1 MVVLE
6 TEKFLIEKKL
16 KRFLA
21 LKVVDDMG
29 SFFMLIREVMEY
41 IDRFK
46 GLDGQEKKLM
56 VKENVILLFRRQS
69 IFESINTYISLLEP
83 YIENLITI
91 SKSKLLLN
99 IVETGCLK
107 GCFN

>member
-1 MVVLE
+1 MVVVE

-29 SFFMLIREVMEY
+29 SFFILIREVMEY
-41 IDRFK
+41 IERNT
-46 GLDGQEKKLM
+46 GLSGVEKKLM
-56 VKENVILLFRRQS
+56 IKENLIILLGRQAN
-69 IFESINTYISLLEP
+69 FETINKLYIPLLEP
-83 YIENLITI
+83 YIENLIFL
-91 SKSKLLLN
+91 SKTKILLN
-99 IVETGCLK
+99 LRKGCFK

>member
-1 MVVLE
+1 MVVVE

-56 VKENVILLFRRQS
+56 VKENLIILLRRQS
-69 IFESINTYISLLEP
+69 IFESINMYISLLEP

>member
-41 IDRFK
+41 IERFAELS
-46 GLDGQEKKLM
+46 GLEKKVM
-56 VKENVILLFRRQS
+56 IKENLINLLKRQS
-69 IFESINTYISLLEP
+69 NFESINLYIPLLEP
-83 YIENLITI
+83 YIEVLITI
-91 SKSKLLLN
+91 SKTKLLLN
-99 IVETGCLK
+99 LKK
-107 GCFN
+107 GCFKGCF

>member
-29 SFFMLIREVMEY
+29 SFFILIREVMEY

-46 GLDGQEKKLM
+46 GLDGQEKKIM
-56 VKENVILLFRRQS
+56 VKENVILLLRRQS

>member
-29 SFFMLIREVMEY
+29 SFFILIRDVMEY
-41 IDRFK
+41 IEKFK
-46 GLDGQEKKLM
+46 ELTGQEKKLM
-56 VKENVILLFRRQS
+56 VKENIINLLKRQS
-69 IFESINTYISLLEP
+69 NFESINLYIPLLEP
-83 YIENLITI
+83 YIEVLITI
-91 SKSKLLLN
+91 SKTKLLLN
-99 IVETGCLK
+99 LK
-107 GCFN
+107 KGYLKRCF

>member
-56 VKENVILLFRRQS
+56 VKENLIILLRRQS
-69 IFESINTYISLLEP
+69 IFESINMYIGLLEP

>member
-1 MVVLE
+1 MVVVE

-29 SFFMLIREVMEY
+29 SFFILIREVMEY

-56 VKENVILLFRRQS
+56 VKENLIILLRRQS
-69 IFESINTYISLLEP
+69 IFESINMYIGLLEP

>member
-1 MVVLE
+1 MVVVE
-6 TEKFLIEKKL
+6 TKKFLIEKKL

-21 LKVVDDMG
+21 LKVVDDLP
-29 SFFMLIREVMEY
+29 SFFILIRETMEY
-41 IDRFK
+41 IERFTELG
-46 GLDGQEKKLM
+46 GLEKSLM
-56 VKENVILLFRRQS
+56 VKDNILLLLKRQS
-69 IFESINTYISLLEP
+69 NFETINMYISLLEP

>member
-1 MVVLE
+1 MVVVE
-6 TEKFLIEKKL
+6 TKKFLIEKKL

-21 LKVVDDMG
+21 LKVVDDLP
-29 SFFMLIREVMEY
+29 SFFILIREVMEY

-56 VKENVILLFRRQS
+56 VKENVILLLRRQS
-69 IFESINTYISLLEP
+69 IFESINLYIPLLEP

>member
-56 VKENVILLFRRQS
+56 VKENLIILLRRQS
-69 IFESINTYISLLEP
+69 IFESINMYIGLLEP

-107 GCFN
+107 GCF

>member
-29 SFFMLIREVMEY
+29 SFFILIREVMEY

-56 VKENVILLFRRQS
+56 VKENLIILLRRQS